1 MIDRIADKL
10 DFGSIL
16 LLAAIGIGFVSAP
29 QTRAQSPAQP
39 QVGAP
44 APLEFEVASIKPRP
58 VAPGAMMVTFR
69 HGTLNVDIARLRQ
82 IIGLAYA
89 IQRVRVQGGPSWL
102 DTEQYVIAAKAGS
115 ADASWDQARTM
126 LQTLL
131 ADRFKLAV
139 HRETKELDV
148 YSLVVGKNGSKLQA
162 AKEDEKTDTTQVRTQ
177 SGLQMTFQKMP
188 IVGLVNTVAN
198 ILGSPVLDKTELK
211 GFYDFKLEWTPD
223 GSQFRKPGNDGLA
236 QSVDS
241 APDLI
246 GALQEQLG
254 LKMEKKKGP
263 GEVLVVDHAEK
274 ASEN

>member
-1 MIDRIADKL
+1 MHNFGRIRL
-10 DFGSIL
+10 P
-16 LLAAIGIGFVSAP
+16 AAIAIGLVSA
-29 QTRAQSPAQP
+29 AQSPAQP
-39 QVGAP
+39 S

-102 DTEQYVIAAKAGS
+102 DTEQYVIAAKAES
-115 ADASWDQARTM
+115 VDASWDQVRTM

-148 YSLVVGKNGSKLQA
+148 YSLAVGKSGPKLQE
-162 AKEDEKTDTTQVRTQ
+162 AKEGEKTDTTQGRGP
-177 SGLQMTFQKMP
+177 SGAQMSFQKMP
-188 IVGLVNTVAN
+188 IAGLVNTLAN
-198 ILGSPVLDKTELK
+198 MLGSPVLDKTGLK

-223 GSQFRKPGNDGLA
+223 SSPFRTQGKDGLTQPA
-236 QSVDS
+236 DA
-241 APDLI
+241 APDLF
-246 GALQEQLG
+246 GAVQEQLG
-254 LKMEKKKGP
+254 LKLEKRKGP